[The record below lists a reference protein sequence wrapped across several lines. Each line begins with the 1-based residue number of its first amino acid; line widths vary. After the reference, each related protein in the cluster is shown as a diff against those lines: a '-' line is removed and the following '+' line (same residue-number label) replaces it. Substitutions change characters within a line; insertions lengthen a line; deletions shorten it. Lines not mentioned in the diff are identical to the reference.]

1 MSSEMVCFTKESV
14 KDFDAALAKA
24 KTAGQEEFSFEGHE
38 YFVSFAEYLS
48 EYLNNKLNRR

>member
-1 MSSEMVCFTKESV
+1 MSSEMVCFTEENVKE
-14 KDFDAALAKA
+14 FDAALAEA

-48 EYLNNKLNRR
+48 EYLNSKFSRR